1 MPTAVLI
8 IDVQQELCEGPDTP
22 WEIDRVIAN
31 LNAVTARARAAG
43 APVIFIQHEGTG
55 GYLTYGTPGWALERR
70 LHVEPSDLKLRK
82 SATDSFHRTELE
94 ALLTQHG
101 VKDLVI
107 GGIHTEFCVDTTTR
121 RALALGYPV
130 VLIADGHSS
139 VGHAD
144 LSAELVVKHHNYTLS
159 NITSFGP
166 RVRLMRAAE
175 LYVSASPTARM

>member
-1 MPTAVLI
+1 MPFAVLI

-43 APVIFIQHEGTG
+43 APVVFIQHEGKD
-55 GYLTYGTPGWALERR
+55 GYLTHGTPGWAIARR
-70 LHVEPSDLKLRK
+70 VHVEPSDLKLCK
-82 SATDSFHRTELE
+82 TATDSFHRTELE
-94 ALLTQHG
+94 ALLRDRG
-101 VKDLVI
+101 VTDLVI

-121 RALALGYPV
+121 RALALGFPA

-139 VGHAD
+139 AGHAD
-144 LSAELVVKHHNYTLS
+144 LSAELVVKHHNYVLR

-166 RVRLMRAAE
+166 RVRPVPAAE
-175 LYVSASPTARM
+175 ITF